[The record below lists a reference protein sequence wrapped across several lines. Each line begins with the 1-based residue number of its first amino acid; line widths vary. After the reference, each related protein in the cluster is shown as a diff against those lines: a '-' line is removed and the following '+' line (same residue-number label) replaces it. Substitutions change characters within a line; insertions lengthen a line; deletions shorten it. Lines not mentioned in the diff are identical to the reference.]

1 MWGKKWP
8 WRRSL
13 SLQSAWSRSLVTKL
27 TQTTFQ
33 KPLCVAKD
41 PSLKPLDIALADL
54 VQKLSQSG
62 GITSSREQTESH
74 REWANP
80 VQSSSVTWQNSKRS
94 DFSAKPCTP
103 VTFPSFPCPTR
114 DSRNRKGVFKHQAL
128 THCSR
133 IYRNIQA
140 PRFCKCPLHNIA
152 CAFSTCQDAEVT
164 ASLSNEVVLWAP
176 AGKGNRLCLHCL
188 IHEIWVVCF
197 FVCGWFF
204 LFVFCF

>member
-41 PSLKPLDIALADL
+41 PSLKPLDITLADL

-74 REWANP
+74 REWANQCR
-80 VQSSSVTWQNSKRS
+80 VLLLLDKSQNGVTSQLNLVPLSHFPASLAQPGTAEIARGYLNTKPYHTAVGS
-94 DFSAKPCTP
+94 TGIFKPPDSANALCT
-103 VTFPSFPCPTR
+103 T
-114 DSRNRKGVFKHQAL
+114 
-128 THCSR
+128 
-133 IYRNIQA
+133 
-140 PRFCKCPLHNIA
+140 NIA
-152 CAFSTCQDAEVT
+152 CAFSTCQDPEVT
-164 ASLSNEVVLWAP
+164 ASLSNEVVLWAST
-176 AGKGNRLCLHCL
+176 GKGNRLFLHCL

-197 FVCGWFF
+197 FVWGLFF
-204 LFVFCF
+204 FFFF

>member
-41 PSLKPLDIALADL
+41 PSLKPLDITLADL
-54 VQKLSQSG
+54 VQKLS
-62 GITSSREQTESH
+62 
-74 REWANP
+74 EWRDHILQRADWVTQGMSKS
-80 VQSSSVTWQNSKRS
+80 VQSSVTWQISKWS

-114 DSRNRKGVFKHQAL
+114 DSRNSKGVFKHQAL
-128 THCSR
+128 SHCSR

-140 PRFCKCPLHNIA
+140 PRFCKCPLHH
-152 CAFSTCQDAEVT
+152 Q
-164 ASLSNEVVLWAP
+164 
-176 AGKGNRLCLHCL
+176 HCL
-188 IHEIWVVCF
+188 CF
-197 FVCGWFF
+197 FYLPRSWGNSQSV
-204 LFVFCF
+204 